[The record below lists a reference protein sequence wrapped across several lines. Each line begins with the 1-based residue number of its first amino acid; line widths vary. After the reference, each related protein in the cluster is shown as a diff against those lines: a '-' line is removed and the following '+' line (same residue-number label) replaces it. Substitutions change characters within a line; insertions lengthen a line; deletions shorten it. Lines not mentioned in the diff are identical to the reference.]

1 MTITAEQI
9 QALRQRHNAAVR
21 QRASLEGRLEETE
34 RALESARAGLERD
47 YGVSDLAALDALIAS
62 EQAALEADHA
72 EAERLMAEA
81 EAQARA
87 VGA

>member
-1 MTITAEQI
+1 MTVTAEQI
-9 QALRQRHNAAVR
+9 QSLRQRHNAVVR

-34 RALESARAGLERD
+34 RALAEAVAGLVRD
-47 YGVSDLAALDALIAS
+47 YGVGSVEELDALIVQETAS
-62 EQAALEADHA
+62 LESEHA

-81 EAQARA
+81 EAQSKA